1 MLYPYS
7 GASGFKQNS
16 PNNPSRCIYFLEASV
31 ICDSRMTYTYYILPF
46 ARKPKVINGK
56 GVKYYITGTDEYTKY
71 LANEL
76 SNYNNIQGCN
86 VFMDRYQYP

>member
-1 MLYPYS
+1 
-7 GASGFKQNS
+7 
-16 PNNPSRCIYFLEASV
+16 
-31 ICDSRMTYTYYILPF
+31 MTYTYYILPF